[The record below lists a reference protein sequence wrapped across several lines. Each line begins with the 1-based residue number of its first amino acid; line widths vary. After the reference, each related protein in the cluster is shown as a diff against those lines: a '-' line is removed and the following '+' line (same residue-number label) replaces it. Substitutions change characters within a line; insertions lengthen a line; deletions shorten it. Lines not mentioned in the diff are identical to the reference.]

1 MPISFSQKLIHTAT
15 YVAIAIAL
23 LTQLTVA
30 QQPAAQQP
38 AGETPQASPQGITK
52 QNAPPAAPTQTSGIA
67 GTLSD
72 GTVVQNRVTPP
83 RLQFTE
89 AQRIQIRAA
98 VDKRSSEV
106 DFPLGTADAAKPF
119 QPAIGVGVPAA
130 MEGQT
135 LPTALTDQIPVL
147 KDYVYL
153 KLPAQAVIVDPMSR
167 KVAEIVSLP

>member
-1 MPISFSQKLIHTAT
+1 MPVSFSQKLIYTVA
-15 YVAIAIAL
+15 YLAIAIAVPAHR
-23 LTQLTVA
+23 TMA

-38 AGETPQASPQGITK
+38 AGETPQHSPEGITK
-52 QNAPPAAPTQTSGIA
+52 QNPPPAAPAQTSGVA

-89 AQRIQIRAA
+89 AQRVQIRAA
-98 VDKRSSEV
+98 VNERSSVV
-106 DFPLGTADAAKPF
+106 DFPLGTADAAKSF
-119 QPAIGVGVPAA
+119 QPTIGAGVPGA

-135 LPTALTDQIPVL
+135 LPTALTDQIPAL
-147 KDYVYL
+147 KDYIYL